1 MNRSAAV
8 HEPYSEVSQQRE
20 ANLFGMYIF
29 LGTEAMLFGG
39 FLAATYVVRILHPE
53 EAASAAQH
61 LKLWPGAVNTAVLL
75 TSSLFVAIAVTVARA
90 GRRRAAA
97 LCLALTVGL
106 GILFL
111 AIKATEYLQEYRE
124 GLMPFSGPA
133 SPFERP
139 AEHLFF
145 NLYLVGTCL
154 HALHLTIGIGVIAV
168 LAWRI
173 ALGTT
178 PVPRRAITLEVAGL
192 YWHLVD
198 VVWVFIYPVFY
209 LAR

>member
-1 MNRSAAV
+1 
-8 HEPYSEVSQQRE
+8 
-20 ANLFGMYIF
+20 MYIF

-39 FLAATYVVRILHPE
+39 FLAAAYVVRILHPE
-53 EAASAAQH
+53 EVASAAQH
-61 LKLWPGAVNTAVLL
+61 LKLWLGTANTAVLL
-75 TSSLFVAIAVTVARA
+75 TSSLFVAIAVTVAKA
-90 GRRRAAA
+90 GRRRGAA

-111 AIKATEYLQEYRE
+111 AIKATEYLLEYQE
-124 GLMPFSGPA
+124 GLMPFSGSA

-145 NLYLVGTCL
+145 NLYLVGTTL
-154 HALHLTIGIGVIAV
+154 HALHLAIGICIMAV

-173 ALGTT
+173 ALGAT
-178 PVPRRAITLEVAGL
+178 PVPRRVITVEVAGL

-198 VVWVFIYPVFY
+198 VVWVFVYPVFY